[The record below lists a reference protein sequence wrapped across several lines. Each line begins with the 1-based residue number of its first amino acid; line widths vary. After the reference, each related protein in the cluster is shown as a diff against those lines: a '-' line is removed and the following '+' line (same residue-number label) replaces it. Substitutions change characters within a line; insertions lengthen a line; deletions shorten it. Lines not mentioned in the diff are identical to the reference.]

1 MTAEEQFSPAIMM
14 AQLREHLSSREAKA
28 LIAGKTDPAEAW
40 LALNRRYGDKDL
52 ALVNVKYKLV
62 SLDTSKGEGYE
73 KVETLLQGVN
83 KARATLKAV
92 GAEAELFNNVSVVA
106 QLVAKLPASEQER
119 WHQDRTSTDFRE
131 DQRKLGE
138 KFLAWLERQGAATNS
153 ARLTQQALSLTKQP
167 LISPPMPR
175 CGRVEKVATRPKTVQ
190 GEKKKGSTGGSPGSR
205 ARPWNKS

>member
-1 MTAEEQFSPAIMM
+1 M
-14 AQLREHLSSREAKA
+14 REHLRSREAKA
-28 LIAGKTDPAEAW
+28 LIAGKAEPAEAW
-40 LALNRRYGDKDL
+40 AALNRRYGDKDL

-62 SLDTSKGEGYE
+62 SLDTSKGERYE

-92 GAEAELFNNVSVVA
+92 GAEAELFNDVSVVA

-138 KFLAWLERQGAATNS
+138 KFLAWLERQGAAANS

-175 CGRVEKVATRPKTVQ
+175 CGACGKGGHKTENCAGGEGKGKHWGLAREQ
-190 GEKKKGSTGGSPGSR
+190 GASMEQELAGNAFAP
-205 ARPWNKS
+205 